1 MKFLLTILLLSS
13 FLFATTNIEENY
25 KQLNTIVDSLSKEL
39 TPEEKVSLYY
49 LILTTHDKITSSLSV
64 DESQTNQL
72 TTIQNETLKVI
83 ADLNAKNKLD
93 KKKLQKIK
101 ELYLLMNEKA
111 KQLIKEKAQEST
123 KKAQVIYKD
132 KVVYQDRIVYKEK
145 PVYKTN
151 YLLSSFVALFTLI
164 VGLILGYFLFRN
176 KERQSNKAENSRT
189 PFAQEIEQ
197 QKQELHQELI
207 YAQQELQS
215 KESQC
220 KEQTDE
226 LYYEKNALQEKNQK
240 LQEDLENL
248 EREQQI
254 KMQETESKIQELQN
268 QKEALTQELSALRE
282 EHAQK
287 EENDFNFEE
296 KLQSLQNQSQNIH
309 SVLDT
314 IADIADQ
321 TNLLALNAAIEAARA
336 GEHGR
341 GFAVVADEVRKLAER
356 TQKTLSEAK
365 VEISAIVDSIS
376 TLKE

>member
-111 KQLIKEKAQEST
+111 KQLIKEKAQESA

-176 KERQSNKAENSRT
+176 KERQSNKAENTRT

-254 KMQETESKIQELQN
+254 KMQETESKIQELQS
-268 QKEALTQELSALRE
+268 QKEALTQELSALLE

-287 EENDFNFEE
+287 EENDFNFDE
-296 KLQSLQNQSQNIH
+296 KLQSVQDQSQNIH